1 MSSNNSFSNAA
12 TFVGRYKSFLNKTEK
27 AANKPLVIAYI
38 ISRNQENMSWNV
50 MTERKNLWCSG
61 RNNSSG
67 WCEPADEEKRKDRL
81 QEAVK
86 NDAVGRK
93 LKIFRSPDES
103 GLRKHQE
110 SVRFNLISHLQ

>member
-1 MSSNNSFSNAA
+1 MECDD
-12 TFVGRYKSFLNKTEK
+12 GTEESVVLGTK
-27 AANKPLVIAYI
+27 QFKWLV
-38 ISRNQENMSWNV
+38 
-50 MTERKNLWCSG
+50 
-61 RNNSSG
+61 
-67 WCEPADEEKRKDRL
+67 CEPADEEKRKERF